1 MIDIKVTE
9 KNFKFKLN
17 KEALGKYMGIYFP
30 EETQFLDILEVQMKK
45 LENSKYCNKNFSS
58 STSLSYHIKHSC
70 KHKDL
75 MKDEEIRKFYT

>member
-45 LENSKYCNKNFSS
+45 LENS
-58 STSLSYHIKHSC
+58 TPEEKHE
-70 KHKDL
+70 L
-75 MKDEEIRKFYT
+75 MVSVVQTLKFLIENDRKSP